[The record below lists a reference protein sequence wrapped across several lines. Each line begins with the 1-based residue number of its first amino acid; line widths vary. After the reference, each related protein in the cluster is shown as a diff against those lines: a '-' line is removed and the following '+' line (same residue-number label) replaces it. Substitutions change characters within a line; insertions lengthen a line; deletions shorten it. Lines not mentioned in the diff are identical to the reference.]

1 MTRKE
6 ESPSLEIKEKWWSR
20 FQGLLRATTTLTA
33 LMEQRRTSRV
43 LYKKVLGRSMK
54 PKESWKDLKMQQQRR
69 NTERERGT
77 HTRTNTQT
85 HKERH
90 TQSTDESGERDKELT
105 VNRATSS
112 HS

>member
-1 MTRKE
+1 M
-6 ESPSLEIKEKWWSR
+6 
-20 FQGLLRATTTLTA
+20 LRATTTLTA
-33 LMEQRRTSRV
+33 LMGQRRTSRV
-43 LYKKVLGRSMK
+43 LCKKGSRQVN
-54 PKESWKDLKMQQQRR
+54 EAQRKLER
-69 NTERERGT
+69 LENSTAVEKQRERERERGT
-77 HTRTNTQT
+77 RARTNTQT

>member
-1 MTRKE
+1 
-6 ESPSLEIKEKWWSR
+6 
-20 FQGLLRATTTLTA
+20 
-33 LMEQRRTSRV
+33 
-43 LYKKVLGRSMK
+43 MK
-54 PKESWKDLKMQQQRR
+54 PKESWKDLKIQQQWR
-69 NTERERGT
+69 NRERERERGT
-77 HTRTNTQT
+77 RARTNTQT